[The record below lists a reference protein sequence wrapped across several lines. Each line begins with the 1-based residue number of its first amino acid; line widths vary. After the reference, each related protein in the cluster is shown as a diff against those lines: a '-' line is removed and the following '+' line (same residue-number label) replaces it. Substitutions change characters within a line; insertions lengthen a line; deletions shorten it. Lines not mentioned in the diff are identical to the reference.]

1 MTRNVWSV
9 AATCLAILSFSFV
22 QTAKAQA
29 PTGCTPAQTGHQIL
43 SDGSQLLRGIG
54 QTPRNAIRIE
64 NLKWELPLATAT
76 GLLIAEGDQPLANRI
91 RSTSFQGLASRW
103 SNVGLITEIGAA
115 GAVWGVGCA
124 KHTPSLRDNGFTAL
138 EAMGAAAT
146 LNYGLKLAFNREYP
160 SNPNGAAEF
169 WEDGG
174 SFPSGHA
181 AASFAFA
188 SVIAHRY
195 PHKRWIKW
203 GAYGLASG
211 VAASRYLA
219 KRHFLSDIVVG
230 SALGYVT
237 GTYMAEH

>member
-1 MTRNVWSV
+1 MIRNVSNL
-9 AATCLAILSFSFV
+9 AAICLAILTFPFA

-29 PTGCTPAQTGHQIL
+29 WTGCGPSQTAHQIV
-43 SDGSQLLRGIG
+43 GHGTQLLHGIAHA
-54 QTPRNAIRIE
+54 PRNAIRPE

-91 RSTSFQGLASRW
+91 HSTSFQSLASRW
-103 SNVGLITEIGAA
+103 SNVGLLTEIGAA
-115 GAVWGVGCA
+115 GATWGVGCTE
-124 KHTPSLRDNGFTAL
+124 HSPSLRDNGLTAL
-138 EAMGAAAT
+138 TAMGAAAT

-160 SNPNGAAEF
+160 SNPNGPAEF

-195 PHKRWIKW
+195 PHKRWVKW
-203 GAYGLASG
+203 GAYGLATG
-211 VAASRYLA
+211 VAVSRYLA
-219 KRHFLSDIVVG
+219 KRHFASDIVVG

-237 GTYMAEH
+237 GAYVADH